1 MGNLHCANWSVSKI
15 SDKYEGALSAVPML
29 DRVKRKLLARKL
41 KGINLVKI
49 GVRASPTE
57 VVYCVFDFERDEVV
71 NVGKICIPK
80 SLGVPE
86 QLKHIRLNLLDV
98 LREYE
103 ISEAGIRILEP
114 TAQSISIER
123 VQIEGVIQEAFASSN
138 VKSYYIGQI
147 SSIASR
153 VGIERNQFKPLVD
166 GDVSFEGFEG
176 WGDLSKTEREATL
189 CAMGA

>member
-1 MGNLHCANWSVSKI
+1 LG
-15 SDKYEGALSAVPML
+15 
-29 DRVKRKLLARKL
+29 RVRRKLAVKKL
-41 KGINLVKI
+41 KGNKVVKI

-57 VVYCVFDFERDEVV
+57 VVYCVFDSDQDEVV
-71 NVGKICIPK
+71 NIGKISIPK

-138 VKSYYIGQI
+138 VKSYYVGQI

-153 VGIERNQFKPLVD
+153 VGIERSQFKPMGD
-166 GDVSFEGFEG
+166 GDTSLEGFEN

>member
-1 MGNLHCANWSVSKI
+1 M
-15 SDKYEGALSAVPML
+15 
-29 DRVKRKLLARKL
+29 
-41 KGINLVKI
+41 KI

-57 VVYCVFDFERDEVV
+57 VIYCVFDSKEDQII
-71 NVGKICIPK
+71 NIGKISIPK

-86 QLKHIRLNLLDV
+86 QLKHIRLNLLDI
-98 LREYE
+98 LREYD

-138 VKSYYIGQI
+138 VKNYYIGQI
-147 SSIASR
+147 SSISSR
-153 VGIERNQFKPLVD
+153 IGIERTQFKPLVD
-166 GDVSFEGFEG
+166 GEESLEGFENWEG
-176 WGDLSKTEREATL
+176 LSKTEREATL

>member
-1 MGNLHCANWSVSKI
+1 M
-15 SDKYEGALSAVPML
+15 
-29 DRVKRKLLARKL
+29 
-41 KGINLVKI
+41 KI

-57 VVYCVFDFERDEVV
+57 VTYCVFDPNNDAIV
-71 NVGKICIPK
+71 NIGKINIPK

-103 ISEAGIRILEP
+103 VLEAGIRILEP

-138 VKSYYIGQI
+138 VKSYYVGQI
-147 SSIASR
+147 SSISSR
-153 VGIERNQFKPLVD
+153 VGIDRTQFKPLVE
-166 GDVSFEGFEG
+166 GDTSLDGFEN
-176 WGDLSKTEREATL
+176 WHDLSKTEREAAL
-189 CAMGA
+189 CAIGA

>member
-166 GDVSFEGFEG
+166 GDASFEGFEG

>member
-1 MGNLHCANWSVSKI
+1 M
-15 SDKYEGALSAVPML
+15 
-29 DRVKRKLLARKL
+29 
-41 KGINLVKI
+41 KI

-57 VVYCVFDFERDEVV
+57 VIYCVFDPELDRVE
-71 NVGKICIPK
+71 NVGKISIPK

-98 LREYE
+98 LREYG

-114 TAQSISIER
+114 TAQSISVER

-138 VKSYYIGQI
+138 VKSYYVGQI
-147 SSIASR
+147 SSISSR
-153 VGIERNQFKPLVD
+153 IGIERNKFKPLVD
-166 GDVSFEGFEG
+166 GEISLDGFEN
-176 WGDLSKTEREATL
+176 WHELSKTEREATL

>member
-1 MGNLHCANWSVSKI
+1 M
-15 SDKYEGALSAVPML
+15 
-29 DRVKRKLLARKL
+29 
-41 KGINLVKI
+41 KI

-57 VVYCVFDFERDEVV
+57 VIYCVFDSEEDQII
-71 NVGKICIPK
+71 NIGKISIPK

-86 QLKHIRLNLLDV
+86 QLKHIRLNLLDI
-98 LREYE
+98 LREYD

-138 VKSYYIGQI
+138 VKNYYIGQI
-147 SSIASR
+147 SSISSR
-153 VGIERNQFKPLVD
+153 IGIERTQFKPLVD
-166 GDVSFEGFEG
+166 GEESLEGFENWEG
-176 WGDLSKTEREATL
+176 LSKTEREATL

>member
-1 MGNLHCANWSVSKI
+1 M
-15 SDKYEGALSAVPML
+15 
-29 DRVKRKLLARKL
+29 
-41 KGINLVKI
+41 KI

-57 VVYCVFDFERDEVV
+57 VIYCVFDPNNDAIV
-71 NVGKICIPK
+71 NIGKINIPK

-103 ISEAGIRILEP
+103 VLEAGIRILEP

-138 VKSYYIGQI
+138 VKSYYVGQI
-147 SSIASR
+147 SSISSR
-153 VGIERNQFKPLVD
+153 VGIDRTQFKPLVEGETSLD
-166 GDVSFEGFEG
+166 GFEN
-176 WGDLSKTEREATL
+176 WHDLSKTEREAAL
-189 CAMGA
+189 CAIGA

>member
-1 MGNLHCANWSVSKI
+1 M
-15 SDKYEGALSAVPML
+15 
-29 DRVKRKLLARKL
+29 
-41 KGINLVKI
+41 KI

-57 VVYCVFDFERDEVV
+57 VTYCVFDPNSDAIV
-71 NVGKICIPK
+71 NIGKINIPK

-103 ISEAGIRILEP
+103 VLEAGIRILEP

-138 VKSYYIGQI
+138 VKSYYVGQI
-147 SSIASR
+147 SSISSR
-153 VGIERNQFKPLVD
+153 VGIDRTQFKPLVE
-166 GDVSFEGFEG
+166 GDTSLDGFEN
-176 WGDLSKTEREATL
+176 WHDLSKTEREAAL
-189 CAMGA
+189 CAIGA